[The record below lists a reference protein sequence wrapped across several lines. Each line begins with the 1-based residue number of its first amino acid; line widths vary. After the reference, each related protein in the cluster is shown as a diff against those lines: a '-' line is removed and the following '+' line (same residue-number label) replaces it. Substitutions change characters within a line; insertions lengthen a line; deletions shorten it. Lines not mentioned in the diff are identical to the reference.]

1 MGDTV
6 VFTRSKASP
15 SGDVP
20 VRLITIIMDTKKR
33 NE

>member
-6 VFTRSKASP
+6 VFTRSKASL

-20 VRLITIIMDTKKR
+20 VRLITIIMNTKKR
-33 NE
+33 KE